1 MMKYFLALGYYISN
15 WAGCA
20 HFNQVVFFIVWRIEY
35 MSKPQ
40 IHFFCPSLIRGTVIT
55 SMGKADCHAY
65 VFIHALSTVE
75 MKFLGK
81 ITKSQ
86 SCCLAIGKVPGG
98 VICQSNMRYD
108 HLDTQHLL
116 CYQIRATFP
125 FPPISPSLV
134 CLTFIG
140 RPCVCSLAWPPFFF
154 LMGKASAVHT
164 VCFDTLSLFVL
175 RENSDKKLCK
185 SRHF

>member
-1 MMKYFLALGYYISN
+1 MMKYFLALGYHISN

-20 HFNQVVFFIVWRIEY
+20 HFNQVVLFIVWRIEY

-125 FPPISPSLV
+125 FPPHFPLP
-134 CLTFIG
+134 CLPYIYWKAMCLLF
-140 RPCVCSLAWPPFFF
+140 SLASFFF
-154 LMGKASAVHT
+154 FNGKGFCSAYSVFWHF
-164 VCFDTLSLFVL
+164 VSLCSERKFW
-175 RENSDKKLCK
+175 
-185 SRHF
+185 